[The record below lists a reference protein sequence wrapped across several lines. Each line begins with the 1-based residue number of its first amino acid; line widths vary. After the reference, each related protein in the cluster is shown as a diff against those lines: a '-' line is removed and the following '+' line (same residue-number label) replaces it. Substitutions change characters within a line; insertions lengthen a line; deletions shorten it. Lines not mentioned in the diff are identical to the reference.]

1 MTDFSSLYIR
11 GAALIVASMVV
22 QWFGSTYLA
31 SRMYSTPD
39 EGRDFGSG
47 FAVFG
52 AVSSAWVALLAIGI
66 GIILIACWHQVD
78 SARNLRG

>member
-1 MTDFSSLYIR
+1 MTDFSSLYLR
-11 GAALIVASMVV
+11 GAALIVASIVV

-31 SRMYSTPD
+31 VRMSAAGEED
-39 EGRDFGSG
+39 RDFGSG

-52 AVSSAWVALLAIGI
+52 AVSSAWIALLAIGI

>member
-11 GAALIVASMVV
+11 GAGLIVASMVV
-22 QWFGSTYLA
+22 QWFGATYLA
-31 SRMYSTPD
+31 SKMYVSPE

-47 FAVFG
+47 FALFG

-78 SARNLRG
+78 SARSLKV